1 MKTKTTS
8 KLILFVA
15 LLFLVQ
21 IFSSCNS
28 LEITKRRY
36 NKGFY
41 IDLGVSDAKKT
52 EKKQDIKSISNLNEN
67 LIPIALE
74 QEKTIE
80 NFVVNE
86 NAKEVF
92 LSSLSSSTK
101 NIISNKITR
110 RIVNKA
116 AAAAINYSANKK
128 VNNDLSA
135 SITKSTNKTFD
146 AKTTKHSNSGGKS
159 QVIALLLVILV
170 GGIGIHRFYLGYT
183 WQGIVQLLTLGGCGV
198 WALIDLIRIITGDLK
213 PKDGNY
219 DQTL

>member
-1 MKTKTTS
+1 MKTRTTS
-8 KLILFVA
+8 KLILFVT
-15 LLFLVQ
+15 LLFIVQ

-41 IDLGVSDAKKT
+41 IDMGVSETKKT
-52 EKKQDIKSISNLNEN
+52 EKKQDVKAIATSNEN
-67 LIPIALE
+67 VIPISLP
-74 QEKTIE
+74 QEKIVE
-80 NFVVNE
+80 NFILSENE
-86 NAKEVF
+86 KEAL
-92 LSSLSSSTK
+92 LSSLTSSTK
-101 NIISNKITR
+101 NVISNKFTR
-110 RIVNKA
+110 RIINKA
-116 AAAAINYSANKK
+116 AAAAINYSAKK
-128 VNNDLSA
+128 HVGNELSA
-135 SITKSTNKTFD
+135 SITNSTKKNAD
-146 AKTTKHSNSGGKS
+146 AKTTKHSSGGGKS

-170 GGIGIHRFYLGYT
+170 GGLGIHRFYLGYT